1 MKAVQF
7 AKYGGPGVSQLVG
20 IDEPHVDADQVR
32 IKVHAAGI
40 NGLDWKIREGNM
52 PR

>member
-7 AKYGGPGVSQLVG
+7 AKYGGPGVLQLIEV
-20 IDEPHVDADQVR
+20 DEPHVDANQVR
-32 IKVHAAGI
+32 IKVRAAGV